1 MKFLVVGLGSMGKRR
16 IRNLKKLGINEIIAF
31 DLRKDRCEEVKTK
44 YNVDTFL
51 EFNESIKESPNVMII
66 STPPD
71 LHMKYA
77 NLAIENNM
85 HFFTEASVV
94 KDEMEEVI
102 EKLKNS
108 KLIGLPSC
116 TMRYH
121 PIIKKINELL
131 KNDQLGKVLAFFYH
145 SGQYLPDWHPW
156 EDYRKFYVSKKN
168 TGACREIV
176 PFELIWITSTFGNL
190 KNVIGN
196 KGKISNLDSD
206 IDDIY
211 NIIIEL
217 QNGIKGT
224 MTVDVIARAPIRNI
238 KILLEEGVIEADW
251 YKKSIRVFSK
261 NDNWTE
267 YNVEDGIAEKNY
279 LHGEEPYIEEMKNF
293 LLTIEGKIDYPYT
306 FEEDLQI
313 LNILEKIEKS
323 SDTGSKQKI

>member
-16 IRNLKKLGINEIIAF
+16 IRNLKNLGINDIIAF

-44 YNVDTFL
+44 YNVETYT
-51 EFNESIKESPNVMII
+51 EFNESMKKSPDVMII

-77 NLAIENNM
+77 ILAIENKM

-94 KDEMEEVI
+94 KDEMKKVI

-108 KLIGLPSC
+108 DIVGLPSC

-131 KNDQLGKVLAFFYH
+131 KSNQFGKILAFFYH

-156 EDYRKFYVSKKN
+156 EDYRKFYVSKKE

-176 PFELIWITSTFGNL
+176 PFELIWITTTFGKL
-190 KNVIGN
+190 KSVIGD
-196 KGKISNLDSD
+196 KGKVSNLDSD

-211 NIIIEL
+211 NVILEL
-217 QNGIKGT
+217 QNGIKGI
-224 MTVDVIARAPIRNI
+224 MTVDVIARNPIRNL

-251 YKKSIRVFSK
+251 YSKTVKVSKKNEGWDEFNI
-261 NDNWTE
+261 
-267 YNVEDGIAEKNY
+267 EDGIAEKNY

-293 LLTIEGKIDYPYT
+293 IEVIERKKDYPYT
-306 FEEDLQI
+306 FEEDFEI
-313 LNILEKIEKS
+313 LNILEKIENS
-323 SDTGSKQKI
+323 SNSGTKQII